1 MHSAFSQQIIM
12 NTTTAISEKTLT
24 STESRA
30 LSLLGQGVS
39 PAQTAAALGLT
50 ESAISQLLSQQDF
63 AEKVAELRFRNLA
76 KHSERD
82 ARADNLED
90 KLLKKLEDLVPFL
103 MRPLEVARIYQI
115 VNSAKRRGQTAPE
128 SLTNQQEVVPLVMP
142 IQIIN
147 QFRVNGTNQV
157 IQAGQQQLITV
168 QSAGMQALLTKHK
181 ESQNVPILPSTA
193 ETSSPG
199 G

>member
-1 MHSAFSQQIIM
+1 M
-12 NTTTAISEKTLT
+12 NTAPAISETKVNLT

-39 PAQTAAALGLT
+39 PSHTAAALGLT
-50 ESAISQLLSQQDF
+50 ESAISQLLSRADF
-63 AEKVAELRFRNLA
+63 AEQVAELRFKHLA

-82 ARADNLED
+82 AKADSLED
-90 KLLKKLEDLVPFL
+90 KLLKKLEDLIPYL

-115 VNSAKRRGQTAPE
+115 VNGAKRRGQTAPE
-128 SLTNQQEVVPLVMP
+128 SITNQQEVVPLIMP

-147 QFRVNGTNQV
+147 QFRVNNANQV

-168 QSAGMQALLTKHK
+168 QSAGMQALLSRHK
-181 ESQNVPILPSTA
+181 ESQNVPILPAEAKTA
-193 ETSSPG
+193 GPSS
-199 G
+199 